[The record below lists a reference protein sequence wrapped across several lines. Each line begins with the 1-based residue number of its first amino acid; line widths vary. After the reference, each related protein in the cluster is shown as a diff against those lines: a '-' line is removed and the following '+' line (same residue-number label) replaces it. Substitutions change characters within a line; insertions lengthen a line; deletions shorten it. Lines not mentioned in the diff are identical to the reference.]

1 MFPFRPLRGCD
12 VLGLGFKDLGF
23 CAPVKLPWKSFCD
36 NGHKYPQGG
45 FQGKHEE
52 ELVDAEQY
60 FQACINDTGNN

>member
-1 MFPFRPLRGCD
+1 MHLWNFRENP
-12 VLGLGFKDLGF
+12 
-23 CAPVKLPWKSFCD
+23 FCD
-36 NGHKYPQGG
+36 NGRKYPQGG